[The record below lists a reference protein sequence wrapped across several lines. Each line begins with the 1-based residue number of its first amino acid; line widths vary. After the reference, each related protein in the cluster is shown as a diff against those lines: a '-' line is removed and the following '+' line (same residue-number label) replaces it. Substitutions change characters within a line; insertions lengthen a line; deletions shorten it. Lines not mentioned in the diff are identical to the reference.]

1 MVATRGKLIAYAKNA
16 LIGLG
21 IFGAAMLVCY
31 LIHRP
36 GNGSNSSSSA
46 QLVFVLAV
54 LLISR
59 FTDGYIWGVTASVAA
74 VFAVNYAFTYPYNTF
89 NLTLSGYLLTFVT
102 MLAISLIVS
111 VMNTRIKT
119 HEKMHIDAERERLRA
134 DLFRAVSHD
143 LRTPLTS
150 IVGSTGVILE
160 NDISPEKQR
169 ELINDVHTDAQWL
182 LRMVENLL
190 AVTRVSQNAQPLR
203 LQTEVV
209 EEVLADAVIKFG
221 KHFNGIQVDME
232 QPDEILF
239 ADMEPILIGQVL
251 TNLLENAAYHGE
263 HTSRIIIRLSHANRF
278 IKIEVA
284 DNGVGIPEARLPR
297 IFSENDVS
305 ARRRG
310 ADSRRGMGIGLSVC
324 MSIVRAHGG
333 NMTACNNEY
342 GGATFAFTLPEKEF
356 EYGAEGTDIDN
367 RG

>member
-1 MVATRGKLIAYAKNA
+1 MRVKLIACIKNA
-16 LIGLG
+16 LIALG
-21 IFGAAMLVCY
+21 IFSAAMLICH
-31 LIHRP
+31 LMHRLE
-36 GNGSNSSSSA
+36 NDSSSA
-46 QLVFVLAV
+46 QLVFVLTV

-59 FTDGYIWGVTASVAA
+59 FTDGYIWGVLASIAA
-74 VFAVNYAFTYPYNTF
+74 VLAVNYAFTYPYYDF

-111 VMNTRIKT
+111 VMNTRIKS
-119 HEKMHIDAERERLRA
+119 HEKMRIDAERERLRA

-169 ELINDVHTDAQWL
+169 ELITDVHTDAQWL

-190 AVTRVSQNAQPLR
+190 AVTRAQNMQTLSM
-203 LQTEVV
+203 QTEVV

-221 KHFNGIQVDME
+221 KHFSGIQVDMD
-232 QPDEILF
+232 QPDDILF
-239 ADMEPILIGQVL
+239 ADMEPMLIGQVL

-263 HTSRIIIRLSHANRF
+263 RTSRIMIRLSHANSV
-278 IKIEVA
+278 ITIEVI
-284 DNGVGIPEARLPR
+284 DNGVGIPEERLPR

-305 ARRRG
+305 AQRRS

-324 MSIVRAHGG
+324 MSIVKAHGG
-333 NMTACNNEY
+333 NMTACNNEF

-356 EYGAEGTDIDN
+356 NYGAEGTDIDN
-367 RG
+367 